1 MYNDEDNWT
10 NTHHRVITNETRLTD
25 IIKKSK
31 EIKKLLCDLLEQT
44 KIDYNTFQ
52 LNIMVWDNENI
63 NGDDSGS
70 KLQLCNNLQK
80 LRECFHNEKIEKKR
94 KELEDECKELEKELE
109 EKQNEKLNL
118 KNNIMDIDM
127 E

>member
-1 MYNDEDNWT
+1 MYNEDDKWT
-10 NTHHRVITNETRLTD
+10 QHRIITNETRLND
-25 IIKKSK
+25 IIKKGK
-31 EIKKLLCDLLEQT
+31 ELKKLLCDLLEQT
-44 KIDYNTFQ
+44 KIDYNIFQ
-52 LNIMVWDNENI
+52 LNIMVWNNENI

-80 LRECFHNEKIEKKR
+80 LREYFHNEKIEKKR
-94 KELEDECKELEKELE
+94 KEIEEECEELEKELK

-118 KNNIMDIDM
+118 KNNIMDIDI